1 MPSLLLERILI
12 AAISALASATATLS
26 FIKWRLRRQKKVI
39 VLLLDATPWPDRQG
53 IIRGS
58 PVSSASRS

>member
-26 FIKWRLRRQKKVI
+26 FIKWRLRRQKKV
-39 VLLLDATPWPDRQG
+39 LMSPC
-53 IIRGS
+53 RGY
-58 PVSSASRS
+58 PLH